1 MQSEGNSAGSKA
13 PQFRMD
19 GCVEGLVC
27 KTVYDNAGPEIR
39 VRKDDGFTPSQELPS
54 PPEKESE
61 DMADRVARLMKATKS
76 DEAPVPEYIWNE
88 AILRGLSFT
97 PQQEAAAWPKAHGC
111 CVGGSVIYSKTST
124 GGQETGRTSGKVRK
138 LLVRWSTRRESWT
151 EMNWTEMK

>member
-1 MQSEGNSAGSKA
+1 MLLEGNSAGSKA

-61 DMADRVARLMKATKS
+61 DMVDRVARLMKATKS
-76 DEAPVPEYIWNE
+76 DE
-88 AILRGLSFT
+88 
-97 PQQEAAAWPKAHGC
+97 
-111 CVGGSVIYSKTST
+111 
-124 GGQETGRTSGKVRK
+124 GRLLYPNTSG
-138 LLVRWSTRRESWT
+138 TRQSCGVSRSLH
-151 EMNWTEMK
+151 NRRQSLGQKP